1 MRLKQFFTSR
11 GYVDGDVLV
20 NLNNESLNLAR
31 LPPFVRTLLVT
42 DGTVTKNIEA
52 FFWEPIVVDVLWQ
65 ERIILHEAKPL
76 IDAAAGEQV
85 LKRIVQLRGEKTRAV
100 YTYATSF
107 LKTDLLPGELTQQL
121 LDGQIG
127 IGEIL
132 REVGLETYREIM
144 DFGVETA
151 SDNVDPDDTLARVDD
166 AIYRTY
172 RIVAGGKPVMQITES
187 FPCKQ
192 YGVESGNL
200 TKP

>member
-1 MRLKQFFTSR
+1 MKQFFTSR

-20 NLNNESLNLAR
+20 NRNNESLNLAR

-100 YTYATSF
+100 YAYATSF

-151 SDNVDPDDTLARVDD
+151 SDNEDQGNGDFRHDD

-172 RIVAGGKPVMQITES
+172 RIVAGGKPVMQITEC

-192 YGVESGNL
+192 YGVELGALSGD
-200 TKP
+200 

>member
-1 MRLKQFFTSR
+1 MKQFFTSR

-52 FFWEPIVVDVLWQ
+52 FFWEPIAVDVLWQ

-100 YTYATSF
+100 YAYATSF

-132 REVGLETYREIM
+132 REVGMETYREIM

-151 SDNVDPDDTLARVDD
+151 SDNVDPDDTLARMDD

-172 RIVAGGKPVMQITES
+172 RIVAGGRAVMQITES

-192 YGVESGNL
+192 YGVEPGPS
-200 TKP
+200 TKT

>member
-1 MRLKQFFTSR
+1 MKQFFTSR

-31 LPPFVRTLLVT
+31 LPPFMRTLLVT

-76 IDAAAGEQV
+76 IDATAGEQV

-100 YTYATSF
+100 YAYATSF

-151 SDNVDPDDTLARVDD
+151 SGNVDPDDTLARVDD

-192 YGVESGNL
+192 YGVELGHL
-200 TKP
+200 

>member
-1 MRLKQFFTSR
+1 MKQFFTSR
-11 GYVDGDVLV
+11 GYVEGDVLV

-65 ERIILHEAKPL
+65 EPVVLSEAKRL
-76 IDAAAGEQV
+76 IDANAGDSV
-85 LKRIVQLRGEKTRAV
+85 LKRVVQLRGMKSDAI
-100 YTYATSF
+100 YTFATSY
-107 LKTDLLPGELTQQL
+107 LKTGLLPPDLTRQL

-151 SDNVDPDDTLARVDD
+151 ADGDDPDANLTRGDD

-172 RIVAGGKPVMQITES
+172 RILAGGQPVMQITES

-192 YGVESGNL
+192 YGVELAALRES
-200 TKP
+200 